1 MIKAIEER
9 RSIRRFR
16 RDEVPVEALEQ
27 VLEAARIAP
36 SSRNDQPWEF
46 HVWGPESHL
55 KALSAMEEALRA
67 GMAGDGDETRR
78 RKLAGALH
86 TLRIM
91 KQAPVLISVVRPG
104 GSHPFGE
111 IGGVDRVMEL
121 LEAMSVGAA
130 VENMLLEA
138 CALGLGT
145 LWIGNTFLT
154 YDPVCEALDVR
165 GQLLGVVALGYA
177 DENPDA
183 RPRKPR
189 EEIIRWLP

>member
-1 MIKAIEER
+1 MIKAIEDR
-9 RSIRRFR
+9 RSIRRFKK
-16 RDEVPVEALEQ
+16 DEVPADLLAQ

-46 HVWGPESHL
+46 HVWGPESRSR
-55 KALSAMEEALRA
+55 ALTAMEEALR
-67 GMAGDGDETRR
+67 GQMNENSDETRR
-78 RKLAGALH
+78 RKVAGAVH

-91 KQAPVLISVVRPG
+91 KQAPVLISIVRPEE
-104 GSHPFGE
+104 SHPYGPIE
-111 IGGVDRVMEL
+111 GVGRVMEL

-154 YDPVCEALDVR
+154 YDAVCAALGVS

-177 DENPDA
+177 DEEPAA
-183 RPRKPR
+183 RPRKPS
-189 EEIIRWLP
+189 EEVILYLE

>member
-16 RDEVPVEALEQ
+16 QDEVPVEILEQ

-46 HVWGPESHL
+46 HVWGPETRQR
-55 KALSAMEEALRA
+55 ALSAMEESLRA
-67 GMAGDGDETRR
+67 GMAEDGDESRR

-91 KQAPVLISVVRPG
+91 KQAPALIAIVRPCE
-104 GSHPFGE
+104 SHPYGD
-111 IGGVDRVMEL
+111 IGGFDRVMEL
-121 LEAMSVGAA
+121 LEVMSVGAA
-130 VENMLLEA
+130 VENMILEA
-138 CALGLGT
+138 CAQGLGS
-145 LWIGNTFLT
+145 LWIGFTFLA
-154 YDPVCEALDVR
+154 YDAICAAADIS

-177 DENPDA
+177 DEAPA
-183 RPRKPR
+183 PRPRKKTD
-189 EEIIRWLP
+189 EIVRWKP